1 MKTNLEEW
9 NVEDPDFWEKK
20 GKKVAYRNLW
30 LSIPALLLSFAVW
43 MMWSIITTKMKE
55 FNFHFGMIT
64 PDMSEAMVKEQLAVI
79 NNLYYTLPAIAGLAG
94 ATLRIPNSFLI
105 ALGGGR
111 NVVFTTT
118 TLLLI
123 PAFGVGYALSDQNTP
138 YLTFAILA
146 LLSGF
151 GGGNFASSMSNISY
165 FFPKRIQG
173 KILNLLEFKFAQLST
188 QNL

>member
-1 MKTNLEEW
+1 MKINIDKW
-9 NVEDPDFWEKK
+9 DVEDPEFWETK
-20 GKKVAYRNLW
+20 GKKIAYKNLW

-64 PDMSEAMVKEQLAVI
+64 PDMSEEMVREQLAVI

-118 TLLLI
+118 TLLLL
-123 PAFGVGYALSDQNTP
+123 PAIGVGIALSNQDTS
-138 YLTFAILA
+138 YFTFAALA

-173 KILNLLEFKFAQLST
+173 TSCLLYTYPSPRDS
-188 QNL
+188 